1 MTTRSVLQILLL
13 SAVWGV
19 SFLLIRISG
28 EAFPPLWIAMMRG
41 SLGALLL
48 WSALFLTGHK
58 PPARK
63 HLPWLL
69 LVALF
74 NNAIPFT
81 CFAWGEQVVPSNTAS
96 VLNATTPI
104 WTLLLT
110 LAVYRTRI
118 GWNVIGGVILGFAGV
133 VLVVLNQS
141 ATMPVSV
148 THAQFL
154 RGILLISTGA
164 LGYAIAAV
172 IAKAKLQ
179 GVDPIGIAACQL
191 GFAALMVAP
200 LALTLGHPTN
210 LHLANWL
217 AIIVLGFAGSGLAYL
232 LFFHLLTTISAT
244 HVVAVTYLLPIWGV
258 FWGFI
263 AHEHVGPG
271 TFLGVG
277 ITIVGLG
284 LMNLRRG
291 PAAAPATASRPQAEE
306 ARS

>member
-1 MTTRSVLQILLL
+1 MTTRSVLQIFLL

-19 SFLLIRISG
+19 SFLLIRIAG

-110 LAVYRTRI
+110 LAVYRNRI
-118 GWNVIGGVILGFAGV
+118 GWTVIGGVILGFAGV

-141 ATMPVSV
+141 AAMPPSV
-148 THAQFL
+148 THARFL
-154 RGILLISTGA
+154 RGVLLIVTGA
-164 LGYAIAAV
+164 LGYGIAAV
-172 IAKAKLQ
+172 TAKAKLKE
-179 GVDPIGIAACQL
+179 VEPIGIAACQL

-200 LALTLGHPTN
+200 LAIALGHPTN
-210 LHLANWL
+210 LHLHNWL
-217 AIIVLGFAGSGLAYL
+217 AIAVLGFAGSGIAYL
-232 LFFHLLTTISAT
+232 LFFHLLTTISPT
-244 HVVAVTYLLPIWGV
+244 HAVAVTYLLPIWGV
-258 FWGFI
+258 FWGFL
-263 AHEHVGPG
+263 AHERVHPG
-271 TFLGVG
+271 TFFGVT
-277 ITIVGLG
+277 ITIAGLG
-284 LMNLRRG
+284 LMNLRR
-291 PAAAPATASRPQAEE
+291 PAHATTPTPLAHVTEE
-306 ARS
+306 TRS